1 MLKILKATDPLPN
14 RQLVVSLY
22 SLPGYGK
29 TTLGFTA
36 SKPLLFNFDH
46 GIERAAIRKDAVDV
60 NSWEDVSRVT
70 QSDLVPYDTV
80 LLDTVDRALSGYLA
94 PYLIKQ
100 NPKLAT
106 RAGGLTLPG
115 WGDLK
120 STFAAW
126 LNLMKSYGKDIVF
139 LSHLEE
145 QRVGDD
151 VLERLDIAGGTR
163 SEVYKQSDLMGR
175 ITMNA
180 RSERLIDFSPR
191 LFSLGKNPPQFDVIP
206 FPDPRN
212 GGANTLAQIIDLT
225 KKHFFYMGE
234 RQKKAEA
241 DTQMWSDHLENLKSL
256 TDFNAAFPLFR
267 DQAPPAF
274 KDKFKKKANELGFKF
289 SKGAYV
295 DARQA

>member
-14 RQLVVSLY
+14 RQLISSLY
-22 SLPGYGK
+22 SLPGIGK

-36 SKPLLFNFDH
+36 SKPLLFNFDR
-46 GIERAAIRKDAVDV
+46 GVERAAIRKDTVDV
-60 NSWEDVSRVT
+60 YSWEDVAKVT
-70 QSDLVPYDTV
+70 QSDLVPYETIV
-80 LLDTVDRALSGYLA
+80 LDTVDRALSAFLT
-94 PYLIKQ
+94 PYLIKM

-120 STFAAW
+120 STFATW
-126 LNLMKSYGKDIVF
+126 LNLMKSYGKDIVL

-163 SEVYKQSDLMGR
+163 SEVYKQSDLMGKVFLNQR
-175 ITMNA
+175 G
-180 RSERLIDFSPR
+180 ERMIDFSPR
-191 LFSLGKNPPQFDVIP
+191 QFALGKNPPGFDLIP

-212 GGANTLAQIIDLT
+212 GGGDTLAQIIDLT

-234 RQKKAEA
+234 KQKKAES
-241 DTQMWSDHLENLKSL
+241 DTTMWMDHLNNLKSL
-256 TDFNAAFPLFR
+256 TDFNGAFALFR
-267 DQAPPAF
+267 DQAPPVY
-274 KDKFKKKANELGFKF
+274 KDLFKKRANDLGFKF

-295 DARQA
+295 NARS